1 MASVA
6 ANRGAL
12 PAITDVREAPTSLT
26 ARVKKICETP
36 GASSPARAKTASSFE
51 LTGSP
56 PPALERNCDNRHER
70 GDDRARHGADIRLWM
85 PLQCC
90 PQGDGHR
97 AERHRR
103 RQGEKDRVHYWASEA
118 WRSTPEG

>member
-56 PPALERNCDNRHER
+56 PPRSNAIATTATSAATTVLATAPTSGSGCRFSAARRETVIAPNDIA
-70 GDDRARHGADIRLWM
+70 DARARRIASTS
-85 PLQCC
+85 
-90 PQGDGHR
+90 
-97 AERHRR
+97 A
-103 RQGEKDRVHYWASEA
+103 ASEA